1 MSGFEAT
8 RAIRAYEKDNADRFL
23 RRRSAAE
30 RLASPSS
37 ESLKPAGSSSLLR
50 PATIIALTG
59 LAAGRDVTEAF
70 ASGVDLFLTKPIP
83 FKEVSKIVDE
93 WIANRQAE

>member
-1 MSGFEAT
+1 MQTNRSVPAT
-8 RAIRAYEKDNADRFL
+8 
-23 RRRSAAE
+23 
-30 RLASPSS
+30 
-37 ESLKPAGSSSLLR
+37 SLLS

-70 ASGVDLFLTKPIP
+70 AAGVDLFLTKPVP

-93 WIANRQAE
+93 WIAKRDAAEPKEAK